1 MAASVSNPTACVD
14 VIIAVWN
21 NADTIGRAIRSALS
35 QIDVSRVIVID
46 DHSTDNTFSVVRS
59 LINQVGNRI
68 VLHRL
73 DRNGGPAAARN
84 SGLRLANAPWVA
96 VLDGDDYFLPERI
109 RALLDASDGADF
121 VADDQIQIKEGESED
136 INACGNFLIG
146 LKSPMKLNFT
156 TFLTE
161 NISSSR
167 RHRKEFGFL
176 KPIMRRAFLDLHQL
190 RYDESLR
197 LGEDFALYA
206 RALAVGAVFRII
218 PFRSYVSVIR
228 SGSISGNHTREDLER
243 LRDSDKALQQL
254 PALTPEEVLL
264 VQQHYESIDARVQWL
279 NVIDAVKERN
289 VAGFLSPFVIRPI
302 TSVYLI
308 CRLLEQVMVRSR
320 RLLGLP

>member
-1 MAASVSNPTACVD
+1 MAASVSNPTASVD

-21 NADTIGRAIRSALS
+21 NAGTVGRAIRSALS
-35 QIDVSRVIVID
+35 QVDVNRVIVID
-46 DHSTDNTFSVVRS
+46 DHSTDNTFSVVCS
-59 LINQVGNRI
+59 LINEVGNRI

-73 DRNGGPAAARN
+73 DRNGGPSAARN
-84 SGLRLANAPWVA
+84 SGLRLSNAPWVA

-109 RALLDASDGADF
+109 RTLLDASDGADF
-121 VADDQIQIKEGESED
+121 VADDQIQIREGESED
-136 INACGNFLIG
+136 FNSCGNSLIG
-146 LKSPMKLNFT
+146 LKSQIKLDLA
-156 TFLTE
+156 TFLTK

-190 RYDESLR
+190 RFDERLR

-206 RALAVGAVFRII
+206 RALAAGAAFRII
-218 PFRSYVSVIR
+218 PSRTYVSVVR
-228 SGSISGNHTREDLER
+228 SGSISVTHTREDLER

-254 PALTPEEVLL
+254 PALTPEEMLL

-279 NVIDAVKERN
+279 NVIDAVKGRR
-289 VAGFLSPFVIRPI
+289 VAEFISPFVIRPI

-308 CRLLEQVMVRSR
+308 CRLLEELMMRSK

>member
-1 MAASVSNPTACVD
+1 VD

-21 NADTIGRAIRSALS
+21 KADTIGRAIRSALS

-46 DHSTDNTFSVVRS
+46 DYSTDNTFSVVRS
-59 LINQVGNRI
+59 LINEVGNRI

-121 VADDQIQIKEGESED
+121 VADDQIQIEEGESE
-136 INACGNFLIG
+136 INACGDFLIG
-146 LKSPMKLNFT
+146 LKSPIKLDLT

-190 RYDESLR
+190 RYDERLR

-206 RALAVGAVFRII
+206 RALAAGAVFRII
-218 PFRSYVSVIR
+218 PSRSYVSVIR

-254 PALTPEEVLL
+254 PALTPREVLL

-279 NVIDAVKERN
+279 NVIDAVKMRSFMAF
-289 VAGFLSPFVIRPI
+289 VSPFFIRW
-302 TSVYLI
+302 TTFAFLVS
-308 CRLLEQVMVRSR
+308 RLWEQVVLRSKKS
-320 RLLGLP
+320 LGFS

>member
-1 MAASVSNPTACVD
+1 MAANVSNPRACVD

-46 DHSTDNTFSVVRS
+46 DHSTDSTSSVVSS
-59 LINQVGNRI
+59 LINEVGNRI

-73 DRNGGPAAARN
+73 DRNSGPAAARN
-84 SGLRLANAPWVA
+84 SGLRLANTPWIA
-96 VLDGDDYFLPERI
+96 VLDGDDYFLPGRI
-109 RALLDASDGADF
+109 RALLDAADGADF
-121 VADDQIQIKEGESED
+121 VADDQIQIRQGESQD
-136 INACGNFLIG
+136 IESCGNFLLG
-146 LKSPMKLNFT
+146 LNRPIKLDLVK
-156 TFLTE
+156 FLTE

-167 RHRKEFGFL
+167 GHRKEFGFL

-190 RYDESLR
+190 RYDETLR
-197 LGEDFALYA
+197 LGEDYALYA
-206 RALAVGAVFRII
+206 RALAAGAAFRII
-218 PFRSYVSVIR
+218 PSRRYVSVVR

-243 LRDSDKALQQL
+243 LRDSDKALKQL
-254 PALTPEEVLL
+254 PALTREEVLL

-279 NVIDAVKERN
+279 NVIDAVKGRS

-320 RLLGLP
+320 RLLR

>member
-1 MAASVSNPTACVD
+1 
-14 VIIAVWN
+14 
-21 NADTIGRAIRSALS
+21 
-35 QIDVSRVIVID
+35 
-46 DHSTDNTFSVVRS
+46 
-59 LINQVGNRI
+59 
-68 VLHRL
+68 
-73 DRNGGPAAARN
+73 
-84 SGLRLANAPWVA
+84 

-121 VADDQIQIKEGESED
+121 VADDQIQIREGESAD
-136 INACGNFLIG
+136 VNSCGNFLIG
-146 LKSPMKLNFT
+146 LKSPIKLDLA

-190 RYDESLR
+190 RYDETLR

-206 RALAVGAVFRII
+206 RALTAGAAFRII
-218 PFRSYVSVIR
+218 PSRTYVSVVR